1 MAYVIAI
8 CGAGGKT
15 TLCFEKANYY
25 LSKGL
30 SVAVTTTT
38 HMANENFITKYEDI
52 DFDNINNS
60 KLYFVANVDGNKV
73 CSLSDNQYN
82 MLCDNFDI
90 VIVEAD
96 GSRSMPMKII
106 DPSVL
111 NEPVI
116 PDNVDEIII
125 VMGRQAIGRELH
137 TICHRID
144 KYAYRLEEIKNQNVN
159 ENTIVTEELL
169 IDFAKVYYADYLKKR
184 FPNAKFEI
192 FLSDMTKNDNYK
204 KYKNISFVVSA
215 SGFSKR
221 FGPNKLFYKIN
232 GIEIYKIVANN
243 CLEAI
248 EMLKNYDIFK
258 NIDFDMAYITQYDID
273 LTEFKSKYLKDG
285 IKVIKNDNPQVG
297 MSNSVKI
304 ATNKYIE
311 SDAICYFNADMPY
324 IKSKSIANM
333 IYYFVCSNK
342 NIGAMCVDKILKN
355 PAIFSKIYYREIL
368 DIQGDTGPRELL
380 KKYDY
385 DCYYY
390 HIDKK
395 EMIDIDTTDDIII

>member
-15 TLCFEKANYY
+15 TLCFEKAKYF
-25 LSKGL
+25 LTKGL

-38 HMANENFITKYEDI
+38 HMAYEKFITKYEYI
-52 DFDNINNS
+52 DFDNIDKS
-60 KLYFVANVDGNKV
+60 KLYFVANVDENKV
-73 CSLSDNQYN
+73 CSLSDNQYK

-137 TICHRID
+137 TVCHRID
-144 KYAYRLEEIKNQNVN
+144 KYYYRLKEIKNQNIN

-169 IDFAKVYYADYLKKR
+169 IDFANVYYVDYLKKR
-184 FPNAKFEI
+184 FPNVKIEI

-221 FGPNKLFYKIN
+221 FGHNKLFYKIN

-243 CLEAI
+243 CLAAI
-248 EMLKNYDIFK
+248 ETLKSYDIFK
-258 NIDFDMAYITQYDID
+258 NINFSMAYITQYDLD
-273 LTEFKSKYLKDG
+273 LEEFKSKYLKNG
-285 IKVIKNDNPQVG
+285 IEVIKNDNPHVG
-297 MSNSVKI
+297 LSNSVKI
-304 ATNKYIE
+304 ATNKYID

-355 PAIFSKIYYREIL
+355 PAIFSKIYYNEIL

-395 EMIDIDTTDDIII
+395 EMIDIDTIDDVII